1 MARPRAYDPDDV
13 IDKAM
18 VAFWRN
24 GYEATS
30 LVDVEAATGLNRSSL
45 YTAFGDMHAL
55 YLTAL
60 ERFRDRDTA
69 SVLNALR
76 GAPTVKEGLRR
87 VFQLSIEALVNDPER
102 RGCMI
107 VNATAECVP
116 SDPRVTAFVQAVDKE
131 TERAFAEAIRKAQA
145 QGELSQ
151 AHDPYKLSA
160 YLYSA
165 LQGLRL
171 RGKAEPDRA
180 TLEGIVEVTLSV
192 L

>member
-13 IDKAM
+13 INKAM

-60 ERFRDRDTA
+60 GRFRDRETA
-69 SVLNALR
+69 QVLDALR
-76 GAPTVKEGLRR
+76 GAPTVKEGFQRM
-87 VFQLSIEALVNDPER
+87 FQLSVEALVNDPER

-116 SDPRVTAFVQAVDKE
+116 NDPQVTAFIQEVDEK
-131 TERAFAEAIRKAQA
+131 TERAFADAIRTAQVRA
-145 QGELSQ
+145 ELSP
-151 AHDPYKLSA
+151 AHDPDTLAA
-160 YLYSA
+160 YFYSA

-171 RGKAEPDRA
+171 RGKAEPDRVM
-180 TLEGIVEVTLSV
+180 LEGIVEVTLSV